1 MLEKLLAKLREHFS
15 ECPCF
20 KEGGCLCAEVDS
32 DKIKP
37 VKLPLG
43 KTVFSPFS
51 LLFDNGKN
59 FFLLA
64 LPFALAISLIAMA
77 SGFGYM
83 CIYSQ
88 IVSVSAYCSSSA
100 LVYLL
105 YELVKVFLW
114 AAFAVKWCEI
124 IFQGQSFEW
133 RSLLKAD
140 RRMIKVALA
149 LLLIIFLN
157 FLPMVSGWVLYLREP
172 NPDWHVEM
180 AFFSVVSVGFVVPFV
195 VLRFY
200 SALPF
205 IIFGQKVPP
214 LKEIWYKTA
223 GDTLVILLSLFLVFI
238 VAVFI
243 FGNLYQNFQSVAVG
257 SSFYVNFASEFIYN
271 VITLMIFAVV
281 INNFCLQRQILFAET
296 EDENEQK

>member
-20 KEGGCLCAEVDS
+20 KEGGCLCAEVNS

-37 VKLPLG
+37 VKLPVG
-43 KTVFSPFS
+43 KLIFSPFS

-64 LPFALAISLIAMA
+64 LPVALAISLIAMP

-88 IVSVSAYCSSSA
+88 IAPVTAHCSNSGFF
-100 LVYLL
+100 YLL
-105 YELVKVFLW
+105 YGLAKVFLW
-114 AAFAVKWCEI
+114 AVFAVKWCEI
-124 IFQGQSFEW
+124 SFRGQPFEW
-133 RSLLKAD
+133 KSLLKAD
-140 RRMIKVALA
+140 RRVIKLALA
-149 LLLIIFLN
+149 LILVIVLN

-172 NPDWHVEM
+172 NPDWRIEM
-180 AFFSVVSVGFVVPFV
+180 AFFSLMSVGFVIPFV

-200 SALPF
+200 SVLAF
-205 IIFGQKVPP
+205 IINGEKVPP
-214 LKEIWYKTA
+214 LKEIWYKTV
-223 GDTLVILLSLFLVFI
+223 GDTLVILMSLFFVFI

-243 FGNLYQNFQSVAVG
+243 FGNLYQNFQSVAAG
-257 SSFYVNFASEFIYN
+257 SSFYVNFASEMIYN
-271 VITLMIFAVV
+271 LISLMVLTIV
-281 INNFCLQRQILFAET
+281 INNFYLQKQILFAET
-296 EDENEQK
+296 EGEYEQK